1 MTPGNALKI
10 KAAVVLMTSDCVRLR
25 AMRQAIGFSRL
36 RSALAALAA
45 ATVAVAGEANARTA
59 TFDSSQPYVP
69 GPMTSLSTASDGAG
83 VFVGFNQWISLLF
96 DQPFGVSR
104 SDTVSIFTLPP
115 TVGDARFTISFGRY
129 NGGSPVFADTRQV
142 NAGNTLTINNLFQ
155 RGCAALGGCD
165 FILIT
170 TTRARHG
177 ATGATVDYVSVNGEV
192 TEVTAPTPE
201 PSTWAM
207 MILGFAAIAWRL
219 KVQRASS
226 LSSAKGALA
235 T

>member
-1 MTPGNALKI
+1 MRRLGRLK
-10 KAAVVLMTSDCVRLR
+10 KS
-25 AMRQAIGFSRL
+25 SRL
-36 RSALAALAA
+36 ARVAAALAA
-45 ATVAVAGEANARTA
+45 TIVVAASEANARTA

-69 GPMTSLSTASDGAG
+69 GPMTSLSTAGDGAG
-83 VFVGFNQWISLLF
+83 VFIGFNQWISLLF

-115 TVGDARFTISFGRY
+115 TIGNARLTVSFGRF

-142 NAGNTLTINNLFQ
+142 SAGNILTINNLFQ

-170 TTRARHG
+170 TTRARNG

-219 KVQRASS
+219 KAQRASPP
-226 LSSAKGALA
+226 SSAKGAPA
-235 T
+235 R